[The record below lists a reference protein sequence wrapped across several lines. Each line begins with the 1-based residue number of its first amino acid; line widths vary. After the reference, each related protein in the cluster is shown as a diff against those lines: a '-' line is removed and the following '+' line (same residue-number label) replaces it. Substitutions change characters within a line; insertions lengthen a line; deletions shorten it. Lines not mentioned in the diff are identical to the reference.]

1 MTKSKIKEG
10 SRVMA
15 NGQEGMV
22 CEILSDSNPTQ
33 YVVRHM
39 CTSNLGPWD
48 HFNKTYTQDELK
60 PISMWL
66 RIIRTFSPGNLTTFK
81 Y

>member
-1 MTKSKIKEG
+1 MIKSKFKEG
-10 SRVMA
+10 DRVMA
-15 NGQEGMV
+15 IDQEGMV
-22 CEILSDSNPTQ
+22 YEILNDSIPIK

-48 HFNKTYTQDELK
+48 HFHKTYTQDELK

-66 RIIRTFSPGNLTTFK
+66 KIIRSFSPGNLTTFK